1 MYVCCSCKQRG
12 DFSSYSGA
20 VNYCPSCGSSNIVLE
35 KSPMSEEEMKRQQS
49 EMVKDAARKG
59 YKGTNP
65 LPKLETGEAS
75 KV

>member
-1 MYVCCSCKQRG
+1 
-12 DFSSYSGA
+12 
-20 VNYCPSCGSSNIVLE
+20 
-35 KSPMSEEEMKRQQS
+35 MSEEEMKRQQS